1 MKFLKLFLIE
11 IGIFL
16 WFIGWYQFGCSI
28 ENFWL
33 RLIPNYIAILPV
45 HIFLYDGLYNKIY
58 KEKQK
63 QPFVNIILHS
73 FIRNPLTTMDFF
85 AILLYVNKKQRGNN
99 GCQNIHD

>member
-1 MKFLKLFLIE
+1 MKFLKLFPIE

-28 ENFWL
+28 ESFWL
-33 RLIPNYIAILPV
+33 ILIPNYIAILPV

-63 QPFVNIILHS
+63 
-73 FIRNPLTTMDFF
+73 
-85 AILLYVNKKQRGNN
+85 
-99 GCQNIHD
+99 